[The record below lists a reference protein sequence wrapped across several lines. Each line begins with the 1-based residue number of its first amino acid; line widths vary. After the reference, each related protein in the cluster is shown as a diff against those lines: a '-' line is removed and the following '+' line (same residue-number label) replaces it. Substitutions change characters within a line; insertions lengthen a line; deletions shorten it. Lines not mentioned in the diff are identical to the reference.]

1 MVTKELDKQE
11 EQTTEQ
17 SSSNQS
23 ILDEITELT
32 TKAKGDDFQGKKK
45 VLSAGLKELFRHIT
59 KSGKKAKV
67 SKKAVDEII
76 GKIDAKMSRQIDSI
90 LHHKDFQKLES
101 SWRSLKFLVDRTDF
115 RQKINI
121 EMLNASKEDLIK
133 DLIDSEEPIT
143 HSNLYEKIYSS
154 EYGIYGGKPYGA
166 IIGNYSFSHG
176 SQDVNLLKQIAK
188 ISAMSHAP
196 FIAAANPEMFNV
208 DDYTQLSKVKDFS
221 DLFDDDDYTKWKSF
235 RDSEDAR
242 YVGLTAPRFLLRLP
256 YSPENKPI
264 KSFSYTESTPSND
277 NYVWGNTAFAFAS
290 RLTDSFAKYR
300 WCSNIIG
307 PQSGGTVDDLPIHQY
322 TEDGLKQTKI
332 PTEVHISERQEVQ
345 LSEQGFI
352 PLTMRKGSDNA
363 AFFSANSAQ
372 QLKHFAD
379 TKEGKEAAV
388 NFQLGSQL
396 PYMFIINR
404 MAHYVKVLQRENIG
418 SWKDRKKLETE
429 LNKWIRQYVSD
440 QENPPAEVRSKKPL
454 RKARIIV
461 DDVPGEAGWY
471 KVRME
476 LTPQF
481 KYMGAYFTL
490 SLTGKLDAQE

>member
-1 MVTKELDKQE
+1 MDAQEINKQDE
-11 EQTTEQ
+11 KIVQEA
-17 SSSNQS
+17 SL
-23 ILDEITELT
+23 LDEITELT
-32 TKAKGDDFQGKKK
+32 TKSKGEDYQRTKDNI
-45 VLSAGLKELFRHIT
+45 STGLKELFRHIM
-59 KSGKKAKV
+59 KSGKKIKI
-67 SKKAVDEII
+67 SKKVVDEII
-76 GKIDAKMSRQIDSI
+76 SEIDSKMSRQLDAI

-121 EMLNASKEDLIK
+121 EMLNASKEDLID
-133 DLIDSEEPIT
+133 DLCDPDIADIT
-143 HSNLYEKIYSS
+143 YSSLYEKIYSS
-154 EYGIYGGKPYGA
+154 EYGLFGGEPYGA
-166 IIGNYSFSHG
+166 IIGNYDFTHG
-176 SQDVNLLKQIAK
+176 SHDIELLEKIAS
-188 ISAMSHAP
+188 ISSMSHAP
-196 FIAAANPEMFNV
+196 FIAAASPNMFKENDFSGV
-208 DDYTQLSKVKDFS
+208 GTIKDFETRFNS
-221 DLFDDDDYTKWKSF
+221 LDYTKWKSF

-256 YSPENKPI
+256 YSPENKAI
-264 KSFSYTESTPSND
+264 KSFSYTETTPSND
-277 NYVWGNTAFAFAS
+277 EYVWGNTAFAFAS
-290 RLTDSFAKYR
+290 KLTDSFAKYR

-307 PQSGGTVDDLPIHQY
+307 PKSGGTVEDLPIHQY

-332 PTEVHISERQEVQ
+332 PTEVHITERQETQ
-345 LSEQGFI
+345 LAEQGFI

-363 AFFSANSAQ
+363 AFFSANSTQ
-372 QLKHFAD
+372 KLKDFPD
-379 TKEGKEAAV
+379 TKEGKEASV

-404 MAHYVKVLQRENIG
+404 MAHYVKMFQRENIG
-418 SWKDRKKLETE
+418 SWKDKKKLETE

-440 QENPPAEVRSKKPL
+440 QENPPPELRSKKPL
-454 RKARIIV
+454 RKAKIYV

-490 SLTGKLDAQE
+490 SLTGKLDTDED

>member
-1 MVTKELDKQE
+1 MTNKPPVKIGVKGGDLKE
-11 EQTTEQ
+11 
-17 SSSNQS
+17 
-23 ILDEITELT
+23 
-32 TKAKGDDFQGKKK
+32 KKK
-45 VLSAGLKELFRHIT
+45 LLSAGLKELFRHIT
-59 KSGKKAKV
+59 KSGKKVKV
-67 SKKAVDEII
+67 SKKAVDEVISE
-76 GKIDAKMSRQIDSI
+76 IDAKMSRQIDAI

-115 RQKINI
+115 RQKIVI
-121 EMLNASKEDLIK
+121 EMLNASKEDLVK

-143 HSNLYEKIYSS
+143 HSSLYEKIYSS
-154 EYGIYGGKPYGA
+154 DYGQFGGKPYGA
-166 IIGNYSFSHG
+166 IIGNYDFSHG

-188 ISAMSHAP
+188 VSAMSHAP
-196 FIAAANPEMFNV
+196 FIASANPEMFNV
-208 DDYTQLSKVKDFS
+208 DDYTKLSKVKDFS
-221 DLFDDDDYTKWKSF
+221 DLFDDEDYTKWKSF
-235 RDSEDAR
+235 RNTEDAR

-264 KSFSYTESTPSND
+264 KSFSYTESTPSHD
-277 NYVWGNTAFAFAS
+277 SYVWGNTAFAFAS

-300 WCSNIIG
+300 WCTNIIG

-322 TEDGLKQTKI
+322 TEDGLKQTKT

-363 AFFSANSAQ
+363 AFFSANSVQ
-372 QLKHFAD
+372 QLKKFSD
-379 TKEGKEAAV
+379 TEEGNEDAV

-404 MAHYVKVLQRENIG
+404 MAHYVKALQRENIG
-418 SWKDRKKLETE
+418 SWKDRKTLETE
-429 LNKWIRQYVSD
+429 LNKWIRKYVSD
-440 QENPPAEVRSKKPL
+440 QENPPAKVRSEKPL

-461 DDVPGEAGWY
+461 EDVPGQAGWY

-490 SLTGKLDAQE
+490 SLTGKLDKQE